1 LLAAAICFYNMKQW
15 CYFFI
20 VLMSGACSRPVKE
33 VLLRALPAPT
43 IITVD
48 SIGQEV
54 FEDTEFGIQ
63 LMKKSDDYSLVWLDK
78 EKSICFQPFE
88 RKKTIRRVSIKHIA
102 GVPQNYNVR
111 LSADTLFFLDFTNQV
126 FVVSR
131 IEKDTAIVLET
142 YNLGPWLQK
151 QHCIIGYQTW
161 NTFEVRYPYLY
172 LSLASK
178 VRESNF
184 IYPAAYARLTLL
196 KHGDFSATF
205 LPLHTP
211 KKYYKRKEYNTNKY
225 FQFFDDTTFVYGFQ
239 TFDSIYTGNT
249 VSGQICERAD
259 FNAAAEYRV
268 FSHSKV
274 MDMAYVR
281 WHVNTNESNPA
292 MFASN
297 NKLVIIKQRQ
307 RKELKDSVKYEYFVL
322 NRQLQT
328 IYHAPFEQ
336 NFNYRLSFPYKS
348 GFIVI
353 NPEKKEGYYYEIP
366 Q

>member
-1 LLAAAICFYNMKQW
+1 MKHLAYLFIIPLLY
-15 CYFFI
+15 
-20 VLMSGACSRPVKE
+20 ACSRPIKK
-33 VLLRALPAPT
+33 VLQKSLPAPT
-43 IITVD
+43 IITTD
-48 SIGQEV
+48 SIGQDI
-54 FEDTEFGIQ
+54 FENTEFGIQ
-63 LMKKSDDYSLVWLDK
+63 MLNSGNDYSLVWLNRDMH
-78 EKSICFQPFE
+78 ICFQPLE
-88 RKKTIRRVSIKHIA
+88 GKKPMLRVSIKHIA
-102 GVPQNYNVR
+102 GVPQNYSVR

-131 IEKDTAIVLET
+131 IEKDTAVVLKT
-142 YNLGPWLQK
+142 YNLGPWLRK
-151 QHCIIGYQTW
+151 QNCIIGYQTG
-161 NTFEVRYPYLY
+161 NTFEIRHPYLY

-178 VRESNF
+178 VREDNF
-184 IYPAAYARLTLL
+184 IYPAAYARLTLSDDNEFYAML
-196 KHGDFSATF
+196 

-211 KKYYKRKEYNTNKY
+211 RKYYKRKEYNTNKY
-225 FQFFDDTTFVYGFQ
+225 FRLFDDAGFIYGFQ
-239 TFDSIYTGNT
+239 TFDSIYAGNA
-249 VSGQICERAD
+249 VSGSVNVRED
-259 FNAAAEYRV
+259 FNPAAEYRV
-268 FSHSKV
+268 FNHSKV